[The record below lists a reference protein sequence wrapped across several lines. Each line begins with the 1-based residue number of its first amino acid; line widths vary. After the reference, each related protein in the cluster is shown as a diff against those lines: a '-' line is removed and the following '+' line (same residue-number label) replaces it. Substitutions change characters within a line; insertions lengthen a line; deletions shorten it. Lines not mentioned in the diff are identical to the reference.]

1 MILVGSANAFRA
13 FTEGRTALLAGEPAL
28 DVVEAVIRE
37 VEDDPDDHTVG
48 YGGFPNIL
56 GEVELDASLMEGA
69 TRRAGAVAGLR
80 GFRHPI
86 SIAREVMDQL
96 PHVLLVG
103 DGAARFADECEAERI
118 DLLTSHAEHVW
129 RQGIEQLDGGEGAL
143 AGPLAEH
150 VSRLVLD
157 PEHVTGVLEPE
168 PRTGTV
174 NVLARD
180 AKGDIASGASTSGWA
195 WKYPGRAGDTGAI
208 GAGNY
213 CDNRYGAAAC
223 TGWGELAVRAAGA
236 YSVVAGLRFGLT
248 LADACAEYLRDLPD
262 PGVGTRTVPLHV
274 VALDANGQHIAAS
287 TRPSA
292 MYAYWDASLAEPELR
307 RRTHILR
314 D

>member
-1 MILVGSANAFRA
+1 MILLGSANALRA
-13 FTEGRTALLAGEPAL
+13 FEAGCTALRAGASAL
-28 DVVEAVIRE
+28 DVVETVIRE

-86 SIAREVMDQL
+86 SVAREVMDRL

-103 DGAARFADECEAERI
+103 DGAARFADECAAERL
-118 DLLTSHAEHVW
+118 DLLTAKAESVW
-129 RQGIEQLDGGEGAL
+129 RHGIEQLDGGAAAL
-143 AGPLAEH
+143 EGPLAEH

-174 NVLARD
+174 NVLVRD
-180 AKGDIASGASTSGWA
+180 ANGDLASGASTSGWA

-236 YSVVAGLRFGLT
+236 YSVVAGLRFGLS

-274 VALDANGQHIAAS
+274 VALNAEGEHVAAS
-287 TRPSA
+287 TRSTA
-292 MYAYWDASLAEPELR
+292 MYAYWDPSLPEPELR
-307 RRTHILR
+307 RRTHVPR
-314 D
+314 N